1 MTVSTLSTVDRPV
14 PEAPREGI
22 WRGAGGTRTFTT
34 LFMVD
39 VWERFSFYGM
49 LAILY
54 LYFVATPA
62 EGGVGLAPG
71 TAAGLFGVYIASTFI
86 AALPGGWIADR
97 VLGPRRTLLVG
108 GVVIA
113 SGHYAL
119 ALPFT
124 TGLVVGL
131 PLIVIGTGLVKPSM
145 LAMIGEL
152 HPARPDRRE
161 AAFSF
166 FYMSIQFS
174 ALLAPLA
181 TGWLAE
187 RVNWHLGF
195 AVAGVG
201 MTIGVI
207 RYAVG
212 LRHFGDLGAAPV
224 RPASPTELARVG
236 RRGGVAVLVV
246 AGLLGIDHLAGTLQV
261 RHLLVAIGLVSLV
274 APFAYLSALTRRI
287 TDRAAVARIRTFRWL
302 MLASA
307 LFWGLFSQ
315 GGSLLGLFAKEHTD
329 RTVGSFTV
337 PASWLQSAHPLFVLA
352 LAPAFAW
359 LWLRIGRRIAAP
371 AKFAGAVAAMG
382 VSYLV
387 IAVGAQIASAG
398 PPVSPV
404 WLLAVY
410 ALHACGELVLASV
423 ALSLAAEVAP
433 PGYAAQ
439 MVGVFW
445 LFAAL
450 GVGVFSQVAQLSDV
464 LALPAYFAVLG
475 VVAVVVAGAYGWAA
489 PRLGRALHQPV
500 A

>member
-1 MTVSTLSTVDRPV
+1 MPVSALSTVESPV
-14 PEAPREGI
+14 RAPREGI
-22 WRGAGGTRTFTT
+22 WRGVGGTRTFTT

-86 AALPGGWIADR
+86 AALPGGWVADR
-97 VLGPRRTLLVG
+97 VLGARRTVLVG
-108 GVVIA
+108 GILIA
-113 SGHYAL
+113 CGHFAL
-119 ALPFT
+119 ALPVT
-124 TGLVVGL
+124 TGLAVGL

-145 LAMIGEL
+145 LAMIGQL

-166 FYMSIQFS
+166 FYMSIQVS

-181 TGWLAE
+181 TGWLGE

-195 AVAGVG
+195 GVAAVG
-201 MTIGVI
+201 MSIGVV
-207 RYAVG
+207 RYATG
-212 LRHFGDLGAAPV
+212 MRHFGDLGATPV
-224 RPASPTELARVG
+224 RPASPAELAKVG
-236 RRGGVAVLVV
+236 RRAGLAVLVV
-246 AGLLGIDHLAGTLQV
+246 GGLLTVDLLAGTWQV
-261 RHLLVAIGLVSLV
+261 RHLLVTIGLISLV
-274 APFAYLSALTRRI
+274 APLAYLAALTRRI
-287 TDRAAVARIRTFRWL
+287 DDPAAVARIRAFRWL

-307 LFWGLFSQ
+307 VFWGLFSQ

-329 RTVGSFTV
+329 RTLAGFTV
-337 PASWLQSAHPLFVLA
+337 PASWLQSAHPLFVLG
-352 LAPAFAW
+352 LAPLFAW
-359 LWLRIGRRIAAP
+359 LWLRLGRRVATP
-371 AKFAGAVAAMG
+371 AKFAGAVGAMG

-387 IAVGAQIASAG
+387 IALGAQIARAEG
-398 PPVSPV
+398 PVSPA
-404 WLLAVY
+404 WLLGVY

-464 LALPAYFAVLG
+464 LALPAYFALLG
-475 VVAVVVAGAYGWAA
+475 GIAVAVAVAYAVAG
-489 PRLGRALHQPV
+489 PRLARSLRQP
-500 A
+500 